1 MLKGLY
7 TATSAM
13 ITQQR
18 RTEMLTNNIANA
30 NTPGY
35 KEDQGSI
42 RSFPDMLLSRMES
55 DSVQMGSGSRSFSK
69 QTPIGSINTGVYMQ
83 ELKPQFSQGDLQSTN
98 EPTDIAIS
106 EAEIPVNEQTN
117 DKAALFYSVRLENGD
132 IRYSR
137 SSRFSLNENN
147 ELTINGHAVLS
158 TDGRPITVGSENF
171 QVAEDGTVSE
181 NGQNL
186 GRIDVR
192 IALDTRNVAREG
204 NDLYRTENGGELPS
218 AAENPNVNYSVKQG
232 MTERSNVDITRDY
245 TEMTAAYR
253 SFEANQKVLQA
264 YDKSMDKAANE
275 IGRIG

>member
-42 RSFPDMLLSRMES
+42 RSFPEMLLSRIES
-55 DSVQMGSGSRSFSK
+55 DSVKAGSASRSFST

-98 EPTDIAIS
+98 APTDIAIS
-106 EAEIPVNEQTN
+106 ETEVPVNGETN
-117 DKAALFYSVRLENGD
+117 DKAALFYTVRLENGD
-132 IRYSR
+132 VRYSR

-147 ELTINGHAVLS
+147 QLTINGRLVLS
-158 TDGRPITVGSENF
+158 TENRPITVGSENF
-171 QVAEDGTVSE
+171 QVAEDGTVTE

-192 IALDTRNVAREG
+192 IALDTRNLAREG
-204 NDLYRTENGGELPS
+204 DDLYRTENGEALPS
-218 AAENPNVNYSVKQG
+218 AVGNPEVTYSVKQG
-232 MTERSNVDITRDY
+232 MTERSNVDVTRAY

-264 YDKSMDKAANE
+264 YDKSMEKAANE

>member
-7 TATSAM
+7 TAASAM

-42 RSFPDMLLSRMES
+42 RSFPEMLLSRIES
-55 DSVQMGSGSRSFSK
+55 DSFQTGSGSRSFSK
-69 QTPIGSINTGVYMQ
+69 QTPIGSLNTGVYMQ
-83 ELKPQFSQGDLQSTN
+83 ELKPLFSQGDLQSTN

-106 EAEIPVNEQTN
+106 EKEVPVNEQTK
-117 DKAALFYSVRLENGD
+117 DKAALFYAVRLGSGD

-147 ELTINGHAVLS
+147 ELTINGNVVLS
-158 TDGRPITVGSENF
+158 TAGRPIAVESGNF
-171 QVAEDGTVSE
+171 KVEEDGTVTE
-181 NGQNL
+181 NGRNL
-186 GRIDVR
+186 GAIDVR
-192 IALDTRNVAREG
+192 IALDTRNLAREG
-204 NDLYRTENGGELPS
+204 NDLYRTENGQELPS
-218 AAENPNVNYSVKQG
+218 AAANPAVNYSLKQG
-232 MTERSNVDITRDY
+232 MSERSNVDVTRDY
-245 TEMTAAYR
+245 TEMTTAYR

-275 IGRIG
+275 IGKIV

>member
-18 RTEMLTNNIANA
+18 RTEVLTNNIANA

-106 EAEIPVNEQTN
+106 EAEVPVNEQTN
-117 DKAALFYSVRLENGD
+117 DKAALFYAVRLENGD

-232 MTERSNVDITRDY
+232 MTERSNVDITRAY

>member
-42 RSFPDMLLSRMES
+42 RSFPEMLLSRMES

-106 EAEIPVNEQTN
+106 EAEVPVNEQTN
-117 DKAALFYSVRLENGD
+117 DKAALFYAVRLENGD

-232 MTERSNVDITRDY
+232 MTERSNVDITRAY